1 MRVEFRAESVEA
13 NQTYVRAN
21 ELMGASKMSKF
32 NSLSVAIAAILAN
45 ASAAHGF
52 EGRELLL
59 SAPIQHVGA
68 GSVTVLGK
76 DFETSTDGLAIG
88 EVVNIYGVLAAD
100 GSMTDTIVEG
110 TSAFGGNGDAVFLK
124 GVVSDT
130 NPALGRVEVDGAT
143 IDYTQ
148 QLANAEFSP
157 PAQGDVI
164 AIAGSQPLV
173 KGVVLATA
181 FGNNAYTA
189 AMTGGG
195 FRVAAMTGGGVGKAA
210 MTGGGIR
217 SAAMTGG
224 GVGTAAMTGG
234 GVGMAAMT
242 GGGIGTAA
250 MTGGGVGTAAMTG
263 GGIGTAAMTGG
274 GVGTAAMTGGGVG
287 TAAMTGGGVGTA
299 AMTGGGVGTAAM
311 TGGGVASH

>member
-1 MRVEFRAESVEA
+1 
-13 NQTYVRAN
+13 
-21 ELMGASKMSKF
+21 MGVLKMSKVH
-32 NSLSVAIAAILAN
+32 SLSVAIAAIVAN

-76 DFETSTDGLAIG
+76 DFETPTDGLAIG
-88 EVVNIYGVLAAD
+88 ELVNIYGVLAAD
-100 GSMTDTIVEG
+100 GSITDAVVEG
-110 TSAFGGNGDAVFLK
+110 TSAFGGSGDPVFLK

-130 NPALGRVEVDGAT
+130 NLALGHIQVDGAT
-143 IDYTQ
+143 IDYTG
-148 QLANAEFSP
+148 QLANSEFSP

-189 AMTGGG
+189 AMSGGG
-195 FRVAAMTGGGVGKAA
+195 FKVAAMIGPGLGKAA

-217 SAAMTGG
+217 TS
-224 GVGTAAMTGG
+224 
-234 GVGMAAMT
+234 AMT
-242 GGGIGTAA
+242 GGGIRSTA
-250 MTGGGVGTAAMTG
+250 MTGGGIGTAAMTG

-274 GVGTAAMTGGGVG
+274 GIGTAAMTGGGIG
-287 TAAMTGGGVGTA
+287 TAAMTGGGIGTA
-299 AMTGGGVGTAAM
+299 AMTGGGIGTAAM
-311 TGGGVASH
+311 TGGGIGTAAMTGGGIGTAAMTGGGIASR